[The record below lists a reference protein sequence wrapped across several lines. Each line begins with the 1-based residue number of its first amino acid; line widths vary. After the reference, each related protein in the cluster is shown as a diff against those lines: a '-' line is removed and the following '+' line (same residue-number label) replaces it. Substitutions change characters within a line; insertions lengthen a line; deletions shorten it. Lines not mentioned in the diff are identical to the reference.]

1 MSEQATAMTEL
12 GFPVSVV
19 ESMEKQGRWPDLTRL
34 ADRKPEVLNGIV
46 WMLAHDV
53 PVKQIE
59 KALNVSPCT
68 INAVRHHP
76 VHGAAVVSKSGD
88 INKDLEFVLVAKARE
103 LREQA
108 MEGKLPSVF
117 DTKLIFDILQLRTGG
132 ATQRVEVVESP
143 AEREA
148 SVFFEQA
155 RRDPSGMVFEAEIM
169 PQKAES
175 APLPLSPSSITAG
188 LSIAGDSKSHVA
200 TTETVDNQ

>member
-1 MSEQATAMTEL
+1 MSEQATTMTEL

-19 ESMEKQGRWPDLTRL
+19 ESMEQQGRWPDLTRL

-53 PVKQIE
+53 PVRQIE
-59 KALNVSPCT
+59 KALGVSPCT

-88 INKDLEFVLVAKARE
+88 INKDLEFVVMAKARE
-103 LREQA
+103 LRELA
-108 MEGKLPSVF
+108 MDGKLPSVF

-148 SVFFEQA
+148 SEFFEQA
-155 RRDPSGMVFEAEIM
+155 RRDGSRMVFEAEIL
-169 PQKAES
+169 PQMADS
-175 APLPLSPSSITAG
+175 GSLPLPTPSVLAG
-188 LSIAGDSKSHVA
+188 PSIAGDSKSHAA
-200 TTETVDNQ
+200 TDETLDNQ